1 MSVAPPLGLCVPH
14 FGVFHS
20 IAVHCPISALSH
32 YPGLVKSA
40 HHVTQAGDGKPYTTM
55 AYANGP
61 GQNGLYNHMVGRQDL
76 TNVNTCKCGV
86 N

>member
-1 MSVAPPLGLCVPH
+1 MVVAPPLGMCVPH

-32 YPGLVKSA
+32 YPGLVKGV
-40 HHVTQAGDGKPYTTM
+40 HHLTLAGDGKPYTTM

-61 GQNGLYNHMVGRQDL
+61 GQNGLYNHMTGRQDL
-76 TNVNTCKCGV
+76 TNVNTCKSGV